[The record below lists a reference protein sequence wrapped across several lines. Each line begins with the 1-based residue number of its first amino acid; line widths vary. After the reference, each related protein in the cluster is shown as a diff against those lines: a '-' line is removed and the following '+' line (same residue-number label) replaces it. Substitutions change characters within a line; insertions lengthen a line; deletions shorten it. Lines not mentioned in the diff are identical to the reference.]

1 MKLQKLNY
9 AFSVMTEMEKQLPFY
24 LVGVGY
30 NYEQEEISRPFGYPY
45 YQWIH
50 VMQGKG
56 LVSLG
61 DSEEREIQTGEGMMI
76 FPGDSH
82 KYRAIEQPWIVSWFT
97 FGGYHIENLL
107 KTFKISGTGIYA
119 ISHREDLDAQVEK
132 GMHLL
137 TSGHSLKFLECS
149 NLVYS
154 FVTDL
159 YRYTSQEDDSR
170 ALRHNKLYDVFEY
183 IEVHYKESISI
194 SDLAAVLNVTPQHLC
209 TLFKKALHTRPFQY
223 LNSYRINRSKALLVQ
238 HPDWRIKNIAHESG
252 YDNEAYFS
260 SMFKKQTG
268 LSPSRFRRMNRG

>member
-1 MKLQKLNY
+1 MKQKNQSY
-9 AFSVMTEMEKQLPFY
+9 AFSVLTELEKQLPFY
-24 LVGVGY
+24 LVGIGY

-50 VMQGKG
+50 VIQGKG
-56 LVSLG
+56 LVSLKNE
-61 DSEEREIQTGEGMMI
+61 EERTIQPGEGMMI

-82 KYRAIEQPWIVSWFT
+82 KYRALQGPWIVSWFT

-107 KTFKISGTGIYA
+107 KTFKINSTGIYT

-154 FVTDL
+154 FITDL

-170 ALRHNKLYDVFEY
+170 ALRHSKLYEVFEF
-183 IEVHYKESISI
+183 IENHYSESITI
-194 SDLAAVLNVTPQHLC
+194 QDMADVLKVTPQHLC
-209 TLFKKALHTRPFQY
+209 TMFRKAVDSRPFEY

-238 HPDWRIKNIAHESG
+238 HPDWQIKDIASHSG
-252 YDNEAYFS
+252 YENVAYFS
-260 SMFKKQTG
+260 SMFRKQTG
-268 LSPSRFRRMNRG
+268 LSPSRFRRMNSG